1 MKILPRII
9 CVVASALADHR
20 EFVGHLEGGI
30 VHGGF
35 GGHLEGGV
43 GLSSRIGGGVGKICG
58 IGQGGGI
65 GISSGIGGGVG
76 RIGGIGFG
84 GGVGLEGGIEGE
96 GRRPWWRI

>member
-20 EFVGHLEGGI
+20 EFVGHLGGGI

-65 GISSGIGGGVG
+65 GEGVGIGGGVG
-76 RIGGIGFG
+76 KNRWNWIWRRSWIGRGY
-84 GGVGLEGGIEGE
+84 
-96 GRRPWWRI
+96 

>member
-20 EFVGHLEGGI
+20 EFVGHLGGGI

-43 GLSSRIGGGVGKICG
+43 GLDSRIGGGVGKYVELDKEVELEKELE
-58 IGQGGGI
+58 
-65 GISSGIGGGVG
+65 SEEELE

-84 GGVGLEGGIEGE
+84 GGIGLEGGIEGE